1 MTPEERTQH
10 LARTAGADDPVGWF
24 EQLYQ
29 AAEQG
34 EAVVPWDH
42 DGPNPLLVDWSERQP
57 APPHGRALVVG
68 SGLGN
73 DAELLAGLGFDTTAF
88 DVSATA
94 VSSAHAR
101 HPRSVVDY
109 RVASLL
115 EPPPEFAEGFD
126 FVLERLTVQAL
137 PDQLRARAIAAVR
150 SFVAPG
156 GRLLVIQF
164 ARDDDAPVD
173 GPPWPLTRAQLDS
186 FGEPPLL
193 AQTVEEH
200 VREDDGRRIW
210 RAMFTRD

>member
-1 MTPEERTQH
+1 
-10 LARTAGADDPVGWF
+10 
-24 EQLYQ
+24 
-29 AAEQG
+29 
-34 EAVVPWDH
+34 
-42 DGPNPLLVDWSERQP
+42 
-57 APPHGRALVVG
+57 
-68 SGLGN
+68 
-73 DAELLAGLGFDTTAF
+73 
-88 DVSATA
+88 
-94 VSSAHAR
+94 
-101 HPRSVVDY
+101 
-109 RVASLL
+109 VASLL

-126 FVLERLTVQAL
+126 FVLESLTVQAL